1 MNNNIITA
9 EQFRQKSFQVIP
21 LPGFGKVA
29 EPIYVQI
36 RSAGVMNLI
45 ANGRIPNTLL
55 GKVTELF
62 GETQEV
68 TKDNLDMKSIT
79 DDQKRKALEKLNK
92 SDSGLQ
98 DMAELLRVF
107 AEAALV
113 QPTYA
118 EIGEYMTDD
127 QLMTIFSAMYGE
139 VASAES
145 FRSNEGNV

>member
-9 EQFRQKSFQVIP
+9 EQFRQKSFQIIP
-21 LPGFGKVA
+21 LPGFGKDA

-36 RSAGVMNLI
+36 GSAGVMNLI

-92 SDSGLQ
+92 SDSGIQ

>member
-21 LPGFGKVA
+21 LPGFGEGA

-92 SDSGLQ
+92 SDSGIQ

-139 VASAES
+139 VASVES

>member
-9 EQFRQKSFQVIP
+9 EQFRQKSFQIIP
-21 LPGFGKVA
+21 LPGFGKHA

-92 SDSGLQ
+92 SDSGIQ

>member
-1 MNNNIITA
+1 MSNNIITA
-9 EQFRQKSFQVIP
+9 EQFRQKSFQIIP
-21 LPGFGKVA
+21 LPGFGKDA

-36 RSAGVMNLI
+36 LSPGLMNLI
-45 ANGRIPNTLL
+45 AKGRISNTLL

-113 QPTYA
+113 QPTYQ
-118 EIGEYMTDD
+118 EVGEYMTDD

>member
-9 EQFRQKSFQVIP
+9 EQFRQKSFQIIP
-21 LPGFGKVA
+21 LPGFGKGT

-68 TKDNLDMKSIT
+68 TKDSLDMKSIT

-92 SDSGLQ
+92 SDSGIQ

-145 FRSNEGNV
+145 FRSNERNV

>member
-21 LPGFGKVA
+21 LPGFGKGA
-29 EPIYVQI
+29 ESIYVQI

-68 TKDNLDMKSIT
+68 AKDDLSMAAIT

>member
-9 EQFRQKSFQVIP
+9 EQFRQKSFQIIP
-21 LPGFGKVA
+21 LPGFGKDA

-36 RSAGVMNLI
+36 HSAGVMNLI

-92 SDSGLQ
+92 SDSGIQ

>member
-1 MNNNIITA
+1 MSNDIITA
-9 EQFRQKSFQVIP
+9 EQFRQKSFQIIP
-21 LPGFGKVA
+21 LPGFGKDA

-92 SDSGLQ
+92 SDSGIQ

-145 FRSNEGNV
+145 FRSNAGNV